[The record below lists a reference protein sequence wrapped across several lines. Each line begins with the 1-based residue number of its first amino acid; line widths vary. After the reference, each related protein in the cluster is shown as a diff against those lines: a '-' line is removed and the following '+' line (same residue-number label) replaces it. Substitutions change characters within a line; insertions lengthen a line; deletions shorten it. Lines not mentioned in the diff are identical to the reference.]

1 MDKDN
6 KNNNRDNTNHKTVVQ
21 DYIVKNSRKR
31 KIVNNLITVLL
42 FSFVVIAI
50 IPLVSIL
57 VDVFRNGAAAFSLDF
72 LILPPVQWAP
82 VMGASGLPFRAL
94 L

>member
-6 KNNNRDNTNHKTVVQ
+6 KNKINYKSIVQ
-21 DYIVKNSRKR
+21 QYVVKNSRKR